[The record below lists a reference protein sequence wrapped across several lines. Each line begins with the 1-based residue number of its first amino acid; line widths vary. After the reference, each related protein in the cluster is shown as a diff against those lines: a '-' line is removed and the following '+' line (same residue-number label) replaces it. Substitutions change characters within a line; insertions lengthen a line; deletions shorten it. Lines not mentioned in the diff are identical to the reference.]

1 MSTATETTTTDAPAP
16 QIPQTDVPSWRLIA
30 TLAVAGALA
39 AVLLAVVS
47 DLTRERIAANKAAVL
62 KEAIGVVLHD
72 ADRIVS
78 LKENA
83 DGLELDEEVVYLN
96 DRIFFGY
103 DADGRPLG
111 FAMVGGAYGYGSDPI
126 RLIFSYDASTREVL
140 GLKVLEHK
148 ETPGIGTKIEDDA
161 AFAGQWSKPVGD
173 GTRRRAPRLVAADA
187 SLVAVRSDA
196 TPATDAD
203 VERHEVDTI
212 SGATISSKAVIKIVN
227 DRVRQLGEKLSAWNP
242 EEGR

>member
-1 MSTATETTTTDAPAP
+1 MSTATDTTTPDAPAP
-16 QIPQTDVPSWRLIA
+16 QIPRADVPSWRLIA

-47 DLTRERIAANKAAVL
+47 DLTRDRIAANKAAVL
-62 KEAIGVVLHD
+62 KEAIGVVLQD

-78 LKENA
+78 LQEQE
-83 DGLELDEEVVYLN
+83 DGLRLDEEVVYLN

-103 DADGRPLG
+103 DESGAPLG

-126 RLIFSYDASTREVL
+126 RLIFSYDASTHEVL

-173 GTRRRAPRLVAADA
+173 DTRRRAPRLVAADA
-187 SLVAVRSDA
+187 SLVPVRSDA
-196 TPATDAD
+196 APASDPAA
-203 VERHEVDTI
+203 ERHEVDTI
-212 SGATISSKAVIKIVN
+212 SGATISSKAVIKIVS
-227 DRVRQLGEKLSAWNP
+227 DRVRQLGDKLAAWNP